1 MLGAISMKQ
10 MIKILRKSDL
20 VKLARD
26 SILAEQDY
34 YLDSLNYAIKK
45 HDEPEIERCKRRLF
59 EISVELK
66 GLDMHEQLQ

>member
-1 MLGAISMKQ
+1 MKQ
-10 MIKILRKSDL
+10 MIKIIRKSDL

-26 SILAEQDY
+26 SILADQDY
-34 YLDSLNYAIKK
+34 YLASLSDAIKR

-59 EISVELK
+59 EIHVELK

>member
-1 MLGAISMKQ
+1 MKE

-26 SILAEQDY
+26 SILADQDY
-34 YLDSLNYAIKK
+34 YLDSLNYATKNNDKAEIK
-45 HDEPEIERCKRRLF
+45 RCERRLF
-59 EISVELK
+59 EIGVELK

>member
-1 MLGAISMKQ
+1 MKQ
-10 MIKILRKSDL
+10 VIKILRKSDL

-26 SILAEQDY
+26 SILADQDY
-34 YLDSLNYAIKK
+34 YLDSLNYARKNNDEAEIK
-45 HDEPEIERCKRRLF
+45 RCERRLF

>member
-1 MLGAISMKQ
+1 MKQ

-26 SILAEQDY
+26 SILADQDY
-34 YLDSLNYAIKK
+34 YLDSLNYARKNN
-45 HDEPEIERCKRRLF
+45 DEPEIERCKRRLF